1 MSALL
6 YTAHVPEGPGP
17 FPALILLHG
26 WGASAH
32 DLLGIAPILGG
43 GRYLVLCPQ
52 GPVSFPVGGGQL
64 GYGWFPMVPGQ
75 PPDVPAFTS
84 AAEALREFVDLALAR
99 YPIDPAR
106 LAVAGFS
113 QGGLMAY
120 ELALR
125 NPERFSG
132 LVALSTWLPDI
143 LAQDLPKKP
152 EQASLPV
159 LIVHGTADDRITV
172 EQARASRE
180 LMRDFGVPL
189 MYREFA
195 MGHELRPEALQVIDR
210 WLAERAFAGARQPEA
225 AVV

>member
-1 MSALL
+1 MSELL

-17 FPALILLHG
+17 FPALVALHG

-32 DLLGIAPILGG
+32 DLLGLAQVLGG
-43 GRYLVLCPQ
+43 GRYVFLCPQ
-52 GPVSFPVGGGQL
+52 GQVSFSVGGGRS

-75 PPDVPAFTS
+75 PPDVPAFTR
-84 AAEALREFVDLALAR
+84 AAEALRGFVDLALAR
-99 YPIDPAR
+99 YPIDPSR

-125 NPERFSG
+125 NPERVSG
-132 LVALSTWLPDI
+132 LAVLSSWLPDI
-143 LAQDLPKKP
+143 LAEDLPRKP
-152 EQASLPV
+152 EQEGLPV
-159 LIVHGTADDRITV
+159 LIVHGTADDRVSI

-180 LMRDFGVPL
+180 LMRDFRVAL

-195 MGHELRPEALQVIDR
+195 MGHEIRPEALQLIDR
-210 WLAERAFAGARQPEA
+210 WLAERAFAREPALA
-225 AVV
+225 